1 MKIIPYL
8 VAVFGFLIIA
18 GTAGAS
24 DNNLDM
30 SLMQILVQMIIG
42 IIVLCIGIYNAK

>member
-1 MKIIPYL
+1 MKLLNIL
-8 VAVFGFLIIA
+8 VALFGFLIIA

-30 SLMQILVQMIIG
+30 SLTQIVVQMIIG